1 MKRTSLLL
9 AGGLGTRLN
18 GKEKALLPFGDGVLI
33 ENTLKILDAV
43 SDEVIIS
50 LRDKSQVEY
59 FAPYIQGRKIVTDTI
74 INAGPLVGILD
85 GFMEATGDYIFV
97 VACDMPFI
105 DSGII
110 NRLFEIAVGHDAVIP
125 ISPRGKKEPLHSV
138 YCRKSLIPL
147 ISGSIK
153 QGDRFVMA
161 PVLGLDDVVYVEM
174 NELEQN
180 GGRDI
185 FANINSPEDM
195 EMLND
200 VGDL

>member
-33 ENTLKILDAV
+33 ENTLKTLDAV

-110 NRLFEIAVGHDAVIP
+110 NRLFEIAEGHDAVIP
-125 ISPRGKKEPLHSV
+125 ISSSGKKEPLHSV

-161 PVLGLDDVVYVEM
+161 PVLGLDDVIYVGK

-200 VGDL
+200 V